1 VKLDWKKMT
10 HILLVNMPVFFSFSQ
25 YNINVLYTDM
35 FEDHKPS
42 IEEEKAE
49 TSNDLH
55 KKSL

>member
-1 VKLDWKKMT
+1 MT
-10 HILLVNMPVFFSFSQ
+10 HILLVNMPVFFSFFQ